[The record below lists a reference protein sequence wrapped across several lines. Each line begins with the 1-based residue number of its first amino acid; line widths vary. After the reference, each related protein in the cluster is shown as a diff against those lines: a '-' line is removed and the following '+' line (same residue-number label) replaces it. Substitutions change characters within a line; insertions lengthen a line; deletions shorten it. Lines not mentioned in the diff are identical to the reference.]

1 MMAMTQRPVKASRA
15 LACVA
20 AVYSGLVTAEKREVI
35 RRVRAFRGLGDD
47 ECDAVLGVLRA
58 QRGNPGDTLFRQGD
72 PGDALMI
79 VLEGQLVARVRTQTG
94 GEEEIARLGPGEV
107 VGEMTFIDAEPRSA
121 TISTPAGA
129 TVLTFTRAALASLK
143 KSAPRVAA
151 AIQRNV
157 LLDVA
162 RRLRDAGERLSDGA
176 AGAMPKSLR
185 GDVVPPQR
193 SARSLTPEQL
203 RSIPAL
209 ASYGAEDIDLLS
221 YIAALRSF
229 PAGSA
234 LVREGTEG
242 DACFLIA
249 SGKVAVSRSTSAQA
263 LATLG
268 PGSLVGQLAL
278 IDRAPRSATVIAQ
291 TETIAL
297 EVKASAFANLLSAHS
312 PIALRFQEQV
322 ALAGVR
328 QLRDATRKVADAAAR
343 ESSSSGGVPSGS
355 TRMLDD
361 WEDVDDGSSPS
372 PSLELELAVDPR
384 RR

>member
-1 MMAMTQRPVKASRA
+1 VS
-15 LACVA
+15 
-20 AVYSGLVTAEKREVI
+20 AEKRDVI
-35 RRVRAFRGLGDD
+35 RRVRAFGGLGDD

-58 QRGNPGDTLFRQGD
+58 QRGNPGDTLFREGD

-79 VLEGQLVARVRTQTG
+79 VLEGQLVAKVRTQTG
-94 GEEEIARLGPGEV
+94 SEEEVARLGPGEV
-107 VGEMTFIDAEPRSA
+107 VGEMAFIDAEPRSA
-121 TISTPAGA
+121 TVSTAGGA

-157 LLDVA
+157 LFDVA
-162 RRLRDAGERLSDGA
+162 RRLRDAGEKLSEGA
-176 AGAMPKSLR
+176 AGTTPKSLR
-185 GDVVPPQR
+185 GDLSAQR
-193 SARSLTPEQL
+193 SARSLSPEQL

-209 ASYGAEDIDLLS
+209 AAYGPEDIDLLS
-221 YIAALRSF
+221 YIATLRTF

-234 LVREGTEG
+234 IMRESTEG
-242 DACFLIA
+242 DACFLIV
-249 SGKVAVSRSTSAQA
+249 GGTVAVSRTSSASA
-263 LATLG
+263 LAQLG
-268 PGSLVGQLAL
+268 PGALVGQLAL
-278 IDRAPRSATVIAQ
+278 LDRAPRSATVTAQ

-297 EVKASAFANLLSAHS
+297 EVKASAFANLVSAHS

-328 QLRDATRKVADAAAR
+328 QLREATRKVADAVAR
-343 ESSSSGGVPSGS
+343 QSLPSSSGA

-361 WEDVDDGSSPS
+361 WDDGSPSSSSPA
-372 PSLELELAVDPR
+372 LELELAVDPR

>member
-1 MMAMTQRPVKASRA
+1 M
-15 LACVA
+15 
-20 AVYSGLVTAEKREVI
+20 I
-35 RRVRAFRGLGDD
+35 RGVQAFRGLADD

-58 QRGNPGDTLFRQGD
+58 QRGNPGDTLFREGD

-94 GEEEIARLGPGEV
+94 TEEEVARLGPGEV
-107 VGEMTFIDAEPRSA
+107 VGEMAFIDAEPRSA
-121 TISTPAGA
+121 TVSTPGGA

-176 AGAMPKSLR
+176 AGAVPKSLR
-185 GDVVPPQR
+185 GDVAAPQR

-209 ASYGAEDIDLLS
+209 ASYGSEDLDLLS
-221 YIAALRSF
+221 YIATLRSF

-234 LVREGTEG
+234 IMREGTDG
-242 DACFLIA
+242 DACFLVVA
-249 SGKVAVSRSTSAQA
+249 GEVAVSRSTSAQA

-268 PGSLVGQLAL
+268 PGALVGQLAL
-278 IDRAPRSATVIAQ
+278 LDRAPRSATVTAQ
-291 TETIAL
+291 TETLAL
-297 EVKASAFANLLSAHS
+297 AVKASAFANLVSAHS

-328 QLRDATRKVADAAAR
+328 QLRDATRKIADASAR
-343 ESSSSGGVPSGS
+343 DSSSLGDASRSSGGT

-361 WEDVDDGSSPS
+361 WDDGPSSSSPS
-372 PSLELELAVDPR
+372 SALELAVDPR

>member
-1 MMAMTQRPVKASRA
+1 MSD
-15 LACVA
+15 
-20 AVYSGLVTAEKREVI
+20 AEKREVI
-35 RRVRAFRGLGDD
+35 RRVRAFSGLGDD

-58 QRGNPGDTLFRQGD
+58 QRGNPGDTLFREGD

-94 GEEEIARLGPGEV
+94 TDEEVARLGPGEV
-107 VGEMTFIDAEPRSA
+107 VGEMAFIDAEPRSA
-121 TISTPAGA
+121 TVSTAGGA

-151 AIQRNV
+151 SILRNV

-162 RRLRDAGERLSDGA
+162 RRLRDAGEKLSEGA
-176 AGAMPKSLR
+176 AGATPKSLR
-185 GDVVPPQR
+185 GDVLVQR

-209 ASYGAEDIDLLS
+209 GSYGPEDIDLLS
-221 YIAALRSF
+221 YIATLRSF
-229 PAGSA
+229 PVGSA
-234 LVREGTEG
+234 IMREGAEG
-242 DACFLIA
+242 DACFLIV
-249 SGKVAVSRSTSAQA
+249 GGEVAVSRATSASA

-278 IDRAPRSATVIAQ
+278 LDRAPRSATVTAQ
-291 TETIAL
+291 AETTVL
-297 EVKASAFANLLSAHS
+297 EVKASAFANLVSAHS

-343 ESSSSGGVPSGS
+343 ESSSSGGAPSGA

-361 WEDVDDGSSPS
+361 WDDGAEPG
-372 PSLELELAVDPR
+372 PSLELELAIDPR

>member
-1 MMAMTQRPVKASRA
+1 M
-15 LACVA
+15 
-20 AVYSGLVTAEKREVI
+20 I
-35 RRVRAFRGLGDD
+35 RRVRAFAGLADD

-58 QRGNPGDTLFRQGD
+58 QRGNPGDTLFREGD

-94 GEEEIARLGPGEV
+94 TDEEVARLGPGEV
-107 VGEMTFIDAEPRSA
+107 VGEMAFIDAEPRSA
-121 TISTPAGA
+121 TVSTVGGA
-129 TVLTFTRAALASLK
+129 TVLTFTRGALASLK
-143 KSAPRVAA
+143 KTAPRVAA

-162 RRLRDAGERLSDGA
+162 RRLRDAGEKLSDGA
-176 AGAMPKSLR
+176 AGATPKSLR
-185 GDVVPPQR
+185 GEALAPAR

-209 ASYGAEDIDLLS
+209 AGYGPEDIDLLS
-221 YIAALRSF
+221 YIATLRSF

-234 LVREGTEG
+234 IMREGTEG
-242 DACFLIA
+242 DACFLIVG
-249 SGKVAVSRSTSAQA
+249 GKVAVSRATSASA

-278 IDRAPRSATVIAQ
+278 LDRAPRSATVTAQ
-291 TETIAL
+291 SDTTAL
-297 EVKASAFANLLSAHS
+297 EVKASAFANLVSAHS
-312 PIALRFQEQV
+312 PIALRFQQQV

-328 QLRDATRKVADAAAR
+328 QLRDATRKVADAVAR
-343 ESSSSGGVPSGS
+343 ESSPSGGS

-361 WEDVDDGSSPS
+361 WDDGEPSASPS
-372 PSLELELAVDPR
+372 PELELAFDPR
-384 RR
+384 LR